1 MKKVSVPG
9 RLLLLSSP
17 QSDLCC
23 EHALAS
29 ATIAP
34 GKRGFRSRRSTLFPC
49 SQTSRRC
56 SLCRA
61 QPQLRSH
68 MKGRGVNP
76 LPGLRWAL
84 LSTLRP
90 ANASIGCACLEGRE
104 KGSVGVC
111 CSLRTSPG
119 TAREFGTSL
128 SSSWHPWHVAQT
140 SSQVEMP
147 QMDVLMDTVVIRL
160 PINRRLYRLLPSSA
174 EDRGDVSYFYIYST

>member
-1 MKKVSVPG
+1 MTDFSVKKVSVPG

-90 ANASIGCACLEGRE
+90 ANASIGCACLEGRK
-104 KGSVGVC
+104 KGSLVFAVAWEHHLEQPE
-111 CSLRTSPG
+111 SLALHSALHGIPG
-119 TAREFGTSL
+119 TLHKRALRSRCRKWM
-128 SSSWHPWHVAQT
+128 SWWTQ
-140 SSQVEMP
+140 
-147 QMDVLMDTVVIRL
+147 LWYGYL
-160 PINRRLYRLLPSSA
+160 
-174 EDRGDVSYFYIYST
+174 